1 MESAG
6 YKVANSIQLARDIQM
21 KKKSLFKGYGKITD
35 VMRHI
40 DEEDVRKA
48 KELIVKSILEE

>member
-6 YKVANSIQLARDIQM
+6 YKVTDSIQLARDIQM
-21 KKKSLFKGYGKITD
+21 KKKSFFKGTGEVKN
-35 VMRHI
+35 VMEHI

-48 KELIVKSILEE
+48 KELIVPKILEE